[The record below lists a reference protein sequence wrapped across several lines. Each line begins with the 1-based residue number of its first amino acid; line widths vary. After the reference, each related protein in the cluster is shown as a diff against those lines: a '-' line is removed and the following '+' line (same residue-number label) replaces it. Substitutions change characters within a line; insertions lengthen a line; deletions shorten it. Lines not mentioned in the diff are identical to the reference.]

1 MNKVIVAIVLALTVA
16 GCSSTSRS
24 DRTVGGALIG
34 AGSGAIIGGA
44 IDGGRGAAVG
54 ALIGGASGAVIGH
67 QTAPKACWYRDD
79 RGRRYRDVCP

>member
-1 MNKVIVAIVLALTVA
+1 MNKVFLAIALTLSLA
-16 GCSSTSRS
+16 ACSSHSQS

-34 AGSGAIIGGA
+34 AGTGALVGGA

-54 ALIGGASGAVIGH
+54 ALIGGAGGAVIGH
-67 QTAPKACWYRDD
+67 QTAPKSCVYRDE